1 MNKTSNE
8 KLHNWVNEI
17 TTMCRPDSVYWCD
30 GSDEEY
36 NRLAGLL
43 VNNGTFTKLNDKLRP
58 NSYCAMSDPSD
69 VARVEDRTF
78 ICTKNKRDAGP
89 TNNWEDPSLMK
100 EKLKK
105 LFNGS
110 MRGRT
115 MYVIPFSMGP
125 LGSKISYIG
134 VQLTDSPYV
143 VCSMKIMT
151 RIGNKIWDFLG
162 DEDFVP
168 CLHSV
173 GAPLK
178 AGDKDVKKLAFL
190 IDPGKN
196 SF

>member
-1 MNKTSNE
+1 MKTELSF
-8 KLHNWVNEI
+8 VPI
-17 TTMCRPDSVYWCD
+17 S
-30 GSDEEY
+30 
-36 NRLAGLL
+36 
-43 VNNGTFTKLNDKLRP
+43 
-58 NSYCAMSDPSD
+58 
-69 VARVEDRTF
+69 
-78 ICTKNKRDAGP
+78 KRDAGP

-143 VCSMKIMT
+143 VCSMRIMT
-151 RIGNKIWDFLG
+151 RIGNKVLDILG
-162 DEDFVP
+162 NGDFVP

-178 AGDKDVKKLAFL
+178 AGEKDVPWPCNKDNKFIVHFPEEKQFGPTAADMAAMLY
-190 IDPGKN
+190 
-196 SF
+196 